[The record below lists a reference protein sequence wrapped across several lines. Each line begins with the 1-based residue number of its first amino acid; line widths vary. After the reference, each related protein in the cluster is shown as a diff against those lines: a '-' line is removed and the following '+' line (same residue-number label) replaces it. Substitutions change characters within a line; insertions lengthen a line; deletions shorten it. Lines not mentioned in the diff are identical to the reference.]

1 MENLAIIVPN
11 KYNITSGKHKIA
23 LSSVFP
29 KFNFVFKMIISTSTE
44 EIEFPSELHIE
55 KILQKSE
62 SSAFYQQ
69 DARESQNKLANRV
82 FLIVLLFYLPTLF
95 VFLGIFI
102 SLLLDPV
109 AHQTDAGLGPG
120 LTLIFLICIG
130 ICFLPNFKK
139 RILGRKKN
147 NMKT

>member
-1 MENLAIIVPN
+1 L
-11 KYNITSGKHKIA
+11 K
-23 LSSVFP
+23 
-29 KFNFVFKMIISTSTE
+29 
-44 EIEFPSELHIE
+44 
-55 KILQKSE
+55 KILQESE
-62 SSAFYQQ
+62 SVAYSQQ
-69 DARESQNKLANRV
+69 EAKKFQDKFANRV

-102 SLLLDPV
+102 SLSLDPV

-139 RILGRKKN
+139 RILGRKKE
-147 NMKT
+147 